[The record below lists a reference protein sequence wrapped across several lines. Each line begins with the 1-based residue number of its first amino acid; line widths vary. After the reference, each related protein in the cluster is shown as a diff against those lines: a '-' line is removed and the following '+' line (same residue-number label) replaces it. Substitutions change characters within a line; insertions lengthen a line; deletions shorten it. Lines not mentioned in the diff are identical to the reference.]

1 MMKKKGI
8 WILIIAV
15 FGFILYDFAADS
27 KQEQAVREE
36 AEQTSELSVQENLES
51 ETLDLLENPEDL
63 SEEELNELFEELLE
77 NREENNAS
85 DVEFGLSPG
94 NYAYD
99 FYLEDMD
106 GNYVSLS
113 DYRGKK
119 VFLNFWA
126 SWCPPCRVEMPH
138 LQAFQESN
146 DDVVVLGVNVTSS
159 ESSRQNVTDFID
171 EYNLTFLNVYGED
184 DYVGLYQIESL
195 PTSFFI
201 DSEGIIKEAVVGP
214 VTEDILNARFSMM
227 D

>member
-106 GNYVSLS
+106 GNY
-113 DYRGKK
+113 
-119 VFLNFWA
+119 
-126 SWCPPCRVEMPH
+126 
-138 LQAFQESN
+138 AF
-146 DDVVVLGVNVTSS
+146 
-159 ESSRQNVTDFID
+159 RI
-171 EYNLTFLNVYGED
+171 
-184 DYVGLYQIESL
+184 IEARK
-195 PTSFFI
+195 SF
-201 DSEGIIKEAVVGP
+201 
-214 VTEDILNARFSMM
+214 
-227 D
+227 